1 MKVILQKLG
10 HAETVA
16 EICIDAFPFVI
27 GRRKDSGAQLSFA
40 FISRRHCQFV
50 RQDDCVLVQD
60 LESYNGTFVNGKRAS
75 VPLLVQDGD
84 EISLGPLSFRVTIQ
98 RLLQDTGKLVST
110 RSTEEMQRLDPAIE

>member
-1 MKVILQKLG
+1 MKVFLQKLG

-27 GRRKDSGAQLSFA
+27 GRRKDSNAQLPFA

-50 RQDDCVLVQD
+50 RDGDRVLVYD

-75 VPLLVQDGD
+75 TLLPIQEGD
-84 EISLGPLSFRVTIQ
+84 EISLGPLSFRVSIQ
-98 RLLQDTGKLVST
+98 RELQDTSKLAAG
-110 RSTEEMQRLDPAIE
+110 RSTEEMERFDPAMK